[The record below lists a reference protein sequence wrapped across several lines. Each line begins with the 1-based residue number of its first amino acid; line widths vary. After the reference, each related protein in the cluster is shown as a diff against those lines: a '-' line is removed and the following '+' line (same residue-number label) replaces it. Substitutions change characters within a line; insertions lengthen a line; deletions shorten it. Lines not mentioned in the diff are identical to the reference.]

1 MTRITYN
8 ASQLDDM
15 RTLLTKLNYIRKLL
29 EEYPSQ
35 QWFNCTT
42 TFTTLTINQ
51 VINEDKTSLELLGRE
66 PVVSDFVVLY
76 ASSDNQVYLAQILTY
91 ADGFFSMK
99 ILGKLGYEGAKGDK
113 GDKGDTGNTGADGS
127 DGTDGIS
134 ITDVEVTSS
143 NQLLVTL
150 SNGNVINAGT
160 INTGGSVDL
169 TPFLKASNL
178 TATSPIIISSI
189 LGQDGFYHLNILV
202 NANYKILTTGEYQE
216 LYTNRVQSLGGATG
230 TITLG
235 SGLSISGNVLSA
247 TASGMTNPM
256 TNQGDLIVGGAT
268 GTPSRLPIGASGKVL
283 KSTGTNVVWADES
296 GGGGSGLTGYTL
308 TLKHKSG
315 NKLFIVYND
324 NSYELI
330 NMTDS
335 NTHIHNN
342 VLCFY
347 VDIYDQA
354 YVDLTQGNQGIL
366 VADYTNTS
374 TYSHVL
380 YINGNQI
387 QAYKYTIYGDVK
399 ATVFGGGN

>member
-99 ILGKLGYEGAKGDK
+99 VLGKLGYEGAKGDK
-113 GDKGDTGNTGADGS
+113 GDKGDTGNTGADGT

-235 SGLSISGNVLSA
+235 SGLSMNGNVLTA

-268 GTPSRLPIGASGKVL
+268 GTPTRLPIGASGKVL
-283 KSTGTNVVWADES
+283 KSNGTSVEWADES
-296 GGGGSGLTGYTL
+296 GGGGSGSVTTIYKHSFQVNNLYRVILYSPDNTPVTYDSLMEALTLPDDIISGCCYEEPLGDEVVVANITYIAKFSDPAIKFFRLDTSTL
-308 TLKHKSG
+308 TSISVT
-315 NKLFIVYND
+315 NIT
-324 NSYELI
+324 S
-330 NMTDS
+330 
-335 NTHIHNN
+335 
-342 VLCFY
+342 
-347 VDIYDQA
+347 
-354 YVDLTQGNQGIL
+354 
-366 VADYTNTS
+366 ADVVTA
-374 TYSHVL
+374 
-380 YINGNQI
+380 I
-387 QAYKYTIYGDVK
+387 
-399 ATVFGGGN
+399 